1 MLFGLHLIVCLHGPS
16 GDNMLFGGLHLIV
29 CLHGPSVDNM
39 LFGLHVI
46 VCMDQVVTTCYLE
59 DYIS

>member
-16 GDNMLFGGLHLIV
+16 GDNMLFGLHLIV
-29 CLHGPSVDNM
+29 CLHGPSGDNM
-39 LFGLHVI
+39 LFGLHLI
-46 VCMDQVVTTCYLE
+46 VCMDLVVTTCYL

>member
-16 GDNMLFGGLHLIV
+16 GDNMLFGLHLIV
-29 CLHGPSVDNM
+29 CLHGPSGDNM
-39 LFGLHVI
+39 LFGLHLI
-46 VCMDQVVTTCYLE
+46 VCMELVVTTCYL